1 MDIDSLISAI
11 AEFIINPI
19 IILLFVVALAVFFWG
34 IFEFIR
40 DAGSET
46 GRETGKQHILWGV
59 IGIFIMVS
67 VFAIIRI
74 ILGTFGIPEPPNLPL
89 P

>member
-1 MDIDSLISAI
+1 MDVDSLIGAI
-11 AEFIINPI
+11 AEFIVNPI
-19 IILLFVVALAVFFWG
+19 IVLLFVVALAVFFWG

-59 IGIFIMVS
+59 IGLFIMAS
-67 VFAIIRI
+67 VFAIIGVIRV
-74 ILGTFGIPEPPNLPL
+74 TFGISLP
-89 P
+89 